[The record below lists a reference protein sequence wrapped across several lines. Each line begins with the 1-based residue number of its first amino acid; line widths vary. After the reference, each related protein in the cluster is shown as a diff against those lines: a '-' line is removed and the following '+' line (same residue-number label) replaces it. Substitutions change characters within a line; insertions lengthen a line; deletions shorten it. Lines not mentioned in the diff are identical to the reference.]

1 MRVKVRV
8 TGQLI
13 DICSADHVDLADG
26 ASVDQALAQL
36 NIPHDQV
43 GLVSVNGEAVS
54 KAKRPHRALADG
66 DELVVMAPLTGG

>member
-1 MRVKVRV
+1 
-8 TGQLI
+8 
-13 DICSADHVDLADG
+13 
-26 ASVDQALAQL
+26 
-36 NIPHDQV
+36 V